1 MHTADEVSS
10 ESEEQTLGTRARIEW
25 PEGKAF
31 AFTVFDDTDLATVE
45 NVAPVYE
52 SLGTLGL
59 RTTKSVWA
67 IRGAGTPVIGGSTGD
82 DPEYLAWTRDLQA
95 GGFEIASHGA
105 TYVTSPR
112 DVVIRS
118 LERFRE
124 LYGHYPVSL
133 ANHSGCADSIYWGP
147 DRVTGV
153 NRLAYNVLTRF
164 SRDGVFMGHREGD
177 PLFWG
182 DICRSTVKYVRNFTF
197 RDINTLA
204 ACPWMPYHDPARPFV
219 TRWFASSEGA
229 DVDAFVRCVSEANQD
244 RLEAEGGACIM
255 YTHFAA
261 GFVPDGKLDRRFES
275 LMRRLARKNG
285 WFVPVATLL
294 DHLEAQN
301 GERVI
306 TSAERSHLE
315 RRWLLSKL
323 RVGYS

>member
-1 MHTADEVSS
+1 MDSS
-10 ESEEQTLGTRARIEW
+10 ARIAW

-45 NVAPVYE
+45 NVGPVYRL
-52 SLGTLGL
+52 LGDLGL

-67 IRGAGTPVIGGSTGD
+67 IRGAGTPVIGGSTCD
-82 DPEYLAWTRDLQA
+82 DPGYLAWTRDLQ
-95 GGFEIASHGA
+95 GEGFEIASHGA

-118 LERFRE
+118 LERFRD

-147 DRVTGV
+147 DRVTGL

-164 SRDGVFMGHREGD
+164 SREGVFKGHREGD

-182 DICRSTVKYVRNFTF
+182 DVCRSTVKYVRNFTF
-197 RDINTLA
+197 RDIDTLA
-204 ACPWMPYHDPARPFV
+204 ACPAMPYHDPARPFV

-229 DVDAFVRCVSEANQD
+229 DIDAFVRCVSEADQD
-244 RLEAEGGACIM
+244 RLEAQGGACIM
-255 YTHFAA
+255 YAHFAA
-261 GFVPDGKLDRRFES
+261 GFVRDGELEPRFES
-275 LMRRLARKNG
+275 LMRRLALKNG

-294 DHLEAQN
+294 DHLEAHN
-301 GERVI
+301 GEVVI
-306 TSAERSHLE
+306 TSAQRSALE

-323 RVGYS
+323 RVGYT